1 MGTSMLINVK
11 SQMFFLTIT
20 KKQSIVEDSDDD
32 ATLLSTYEYDHTY
45 FKWLPSSSFCIWI
58 KTETIT
64 ILVNYFSFT
73 QKFEKY
79 HYIHN

>member
-32 ATLLSTYEYDHTY
+32 EHFSARMSMTTPISSDCHLH
-45 FKWLPSSSFCIWI
+45 PSASEVKPKQSPF
-58 KTETIT
+58 
-64 ILVNYFSFT
+64 
-73 QKFEKY
+73 
-79 HYIHN
+79 